1 MKVVD
6 NNKINFKKKKKI
18 LILELIKKLKAKELN
33 R

>member
-18 LILELIKKLKAKELN
+18 LILEPIKKLKAKELN